1 MNRTPQSKRFWRILG
16 PILIYFGI
24 QFVGQMIVQTV
35 VLATHMQDL
44 VGMMQSAQT
53 ESYPEVVATL
63 SVKLMEW
70 MMEYQSLISGFL
82 ALCTI
87 PLPAFLFW
95 RDRKMERAVQLP
107 VNKVA
112 PLKKYIWIL
121 LFGAAFCVEMN
132 VVMVMSG
139 LAMKDV
145 SFLNVSKALY
155 SESLGVML
163 VCQGLIVPIA
173 EEWMF
178 RGVLYRRCREQMK
191 FWGAAFSVSL
201 LFAFIHGSVTQM
213 AYTLI
218 LGIFLAY
225 VYEKFG
231 SLKAPMFLHILV
243 NSISIVLTKKELLLW
258 LCSDFMRMAVCVVG
272 SAFIGA
278 LAFVEIRKIEEKPEI
293 TV

>member
-44 VGMMQSAQT
+44 VEMMQSAQT

-95 RDRKMERAVQLP
+95 RDRKMERAVRLP

-121 LFGAAFCVEMN
+121 LFGAAFCVGMN

>member
-1 MNRTPQSKRFWRILG
+1 MNRMPQSKRFWRILG

-95 RDRKMERAVQLP
+95 RDRKMEWAVQLP

-121 LFGAAFCVEMN
+121 LFGAAFCVGMN

-272 SAFIGA
+272 CAFIGA

>member
-95 RDRKMERAVQLP
+95 RDRKMEWAVQLP

-121 LFGAAFCVEMN
+121 LFGAAFCVGMN

-243 NSISIVLTKKELLLW
+243 NSISIVLTRKELLLW

-272 SAFIGA
+272 CAFIGA

>member
-35 VLATHMQDL
+35 VLATHIQDL
-44 VGMMQSAQT
+44 VEMMQSAQT

-121 LFGAAFCVEMN
+121 LFGAAFCVGMN

-272 SAFIGA
+272 CAFIGA

>member
-63 SVKLMEW
+63 SMKLMEW

-121 LFGAAFCVEMN
+121 LFGAAFCVGMN

-231 SLKAPMFLHILV
+231 SLKAPIFLHILV

-272 SAFIGA
+272 CAFIGA

>member
-44 VGMMQSAQT
+44 VEMMQSAQT

-121 LFGAAFCVEMN
+121 LFGAAFCVGMN

-272 SAFIGA
+272 CAFIGA

>member
-44 VGMMQSAQT
+44 VEMMQSAQT

-121 LFGAAFCVEMN
+121 LFGAAFCVGMN

-201 LFAFIHGSVTQM
+201 LFAFILGSVTQM

>member
-44 VGMMQSAQT
+44 VEMMQSAQT

-121 LFGAAFCVEMN
+121 LFGAAFCVGMN

-243 NSISIVLTKKELLLW
+243 NSISIVITKKELLLW

>member
-95 RDRKMERAVQLP
+95 RDRKMERAVRLP

-121 LFGAAFCVEMN
+121 LFGAAFCVGMN

-272 SAFIGA
+272 CAFIGA

>member
-112 PLKKYIWIL
+112 PLKKYTWIL
-121 LFGAAFCVEMN
+121 LFGAAFCVGMN

-272 SAFIGA
+272 CSFIGA
-278 LAFVEIRKIEEKPEI
+278 LAFVEIHKIEEKPEI

>member
-63 SVKLMEW
+63 SMKLMEW

-107 VNKVA
+107 VNKVS

-121 LFGAAFCVEMN
+121 LFGAAFCVGMN

-272 SAFIGA
+272 CAFIGA

>member
-44 VGMMQSAQT
+44 VEMMQSAQT

>member
-107 VNKVA
+107 VNKMA
-112 PLKKYIWIL
+112 PLKKYTWIL
-121 LFGAAFCVEMN
+121 LFGAAFCVGMN

-272 SAFIGA
+272 CAFIGA
-278 LAFVEIRKIEEKPEI
+278 LAFVEIHKIEEKPEI

>member
-1 MNRTPQSKRFWRILG
+1 MIRTPQSKRFWRILG

-44 VGMMQSAQT
+44 VEMMQSAQT

-112 PLKKYIWIL
+112 PLKKNIWIL
-121 LFGAAFCVEMN
+121 LFGAAFCVGMN

>member
-272 SAFIGA
+272 CAFIGA

>member
-16 PILIYFGI
+16 PILVYFGI
-24 QFVGQMIVQTV
+24 QFVGQVIVQTV

-53 ESYPEVVATL
+53 ESYPEVVAAL
-63 SVKLMEW
+63 SVKMMGW

-121 LFGAAFCVEMN
+121 LFGVAFCVGMN

-145 SFLNVSKALY
+145 TFLNVSKALY
-155 SESLGVML
+155 SESMGVML

-201 LFAFIHGSVTQM
+201 FFAFVHGSVTQI

-225 VYEKFG
+225 IYEKFG
-231 SLKAPMFLHILV
+231 SLKAPIFLHILV
-243 NSISIVLTKKELLLW
+243 NSISIVLTKKELLIW
-258 LCSDFMRMAVCVVG
+258 LCSDFMRMAVCVIG
-272 SAFIGA
+272 CAFIGA
-278 LAFVEIRKIEEKPEI
+278 VAYVEIRKIDEKPE
-293 TV
+293 VFV

>member
-63 SVKLMEW
+63 SMKLMEW

-121 LFGAAFCVEMN
+121 LFGAAFCVGMN

-272 SAFIGA
+272 CAFIGA

>member
-16 PILIYFGI
+16 PILVYFGI
-24 QFVGQMIVQTV
+24 QFVGQVIVQTV

-53 ESYPEVVATL
+53 EPYPEVVAAL
-63 SVKLMEW
+63 SVKMMEW

-87 PLPAFLFW
+87 PLPVFLFW

-121 LFGAAFCVEMN
+121 LFGVAFCVGMN

-145 SFLNVSKALY
+145 TFLNVSKALY
-155 SESLGVML
+155 SESMGLML

-201 LFAFIHGSVTQM
+201 FFAFVHGSVTQI

-225 VYEKFG
+225 IYEKFG
-231 SLKAPMFLHILV
+231 SLKAPIFLHILV
-243 NSISIVLTKKELLLW
+243 NSISIVLTKKELLIW
-258 LCSDFMRMAVCVVG
+258 LCSDFMRMAVCVIG
-272 SAFIGA
+272 CAFIGA
-278 LAFVEIRKIEEKPEI
+278 VAYVEIRKIDEKPE
-293 TV
+293 VSV

>member
-44 VGMMQSAQT
+44 VEMMQSAQT

-121 LFGAAFCVEMN
+121 LFGAAFCVGMN

-231 SLKAPMFLHILV
+231 SLKAPMVLHILV

>member
-35 VLATHMQDL
+35 VLATHRQDL
-44 VGMMQSAQT
+44 VEMMQSAQT

-121 LFGAAFCVEMN
+121 LFGAAFCVGMN

-272 SAFIGA
+272 CAFIGA

>member
-44 VGMMQSAQT
+44 VEMMQSAQT

-121 LFGAAFCVEMN
+121 LFGAAFCVGMN

-145 SFLNVSKALY
+145 FFLNVSKALY

>member
-121 LFGAAFCVEMN
+121 LFGAAFCVGMN

-243 NSISIVLTKKELLLW
+243 NSISIVLTRKELLLW

-272 SAFIGA
+272 CAFIGA

>member
-112 PLKKYIWIL
+112 PLKKYTWIL
-121 LFGAAFCVEMN
+121 LFGAAFCVGMN

-272 SAFIGA
+272 CAFIGA
-278 LAFVEIRKIEEKPEI
+278 LAFVEIHKIEEKPEI

>member
-44 VGMMQSAQT
+44 VEMMQSAQT

-70 MMEYQSLISGFL
+70 MMEYKSLISGFL

-121 LFGAAFCVEMN
+121 LFGAAFCVGMN

-201 LFAFIHGSVTQM
+201 LFAFIHRSVTQM

>member
-63 SVKLMEW
+63 SMKLMEW

-95 RDRKMERAVQLP
+95 RDRKMERAVRLP

-121 LFGAAFCVEMN
+121 LFGAAFCVGMN

-272 SAFIGA
+272 CAFIGA

>member
-121 LFGAAFCVEMN
+121 LFGAAFCVGMN

>member
-95 RDRKMERAVQLP
+95 RDRKMEWAVQLP

-121 LFGAAFCVEMN
+121 LFGAAFCVGMN

-272 SAFIGA
+272 CAFIGA

>member
-121 LFGAAFCVEMN
+121 LFGAAFCVGMN

-272 SAFIGA
+272 CAFIGA

>member
-63 SVKLMEW
+63 SMKLMEW

-107 VNKVA
+107 VNKVS

-121 LFGAAFCVEMN
+121 LFGAAFCVGMN

-231 SLKAPMFLHILV
+231 SLKAPIFLHILV

-272 SAFIGA
+272 CAFIGA

>member
-44 VGMMQSAQT
+44 VEMMQSAQT

-95 RDRKMERAVQLP
+95 RDRKMERAVRLP

-121 LFGAAFCVEMN
+121 LFGAAFCVGMN

-272 SAFIGA
+272 CAFIGA

>member
-44 VGMMQSAQT
+44 VEMMQSAQT

-121 LFGAAFCVEMN
+121 LFGAAFCVGMN

>member
-16 PILIYFGI
+16 PILVYFGI
-24 QFVGQMIVQTV
+24 QFVGQVIVQTV

-53 ESYPEVVATL
+53 ESYPEVVAAL
-63 SVKLMEW
+63 SVKMMGW

-95 RDRKMERAVQLP
+95 RDRKMERDVQLP
-107 VNKVA
+107 VNKKA
-112 PLKKYIWIL
+112 PLKQYIWIL
-121 LFGAAFCVEMN
+121 LFGAAFCIGMN

-139 LAMKDV
+139 LAMKDA
-145 SFLNVSKALY
+145 SYLNVSKAMY
-155 SESLGVML
+155 SESIGIML
-163 VCQGLIVPIA
+163 ICQGLIVPIA

-201 LFAFIHGSVTQM
+201 FFAFIHGSVTQM

-218 LGIFLAY
+218 LGVFLAY

-243 NSISIVLTKKELLLW
+243 NAISIVLTKKEILIW
-258 LCSDFMRMAVCVVG
+258 LCSNFMRMAICVVG
-272 SAFIGA
+272 CAFVGA
-278 LAFVEIRKIEEKPEI
+278 LAYVEIRKIDEKPENS
-293 TV
+293 V